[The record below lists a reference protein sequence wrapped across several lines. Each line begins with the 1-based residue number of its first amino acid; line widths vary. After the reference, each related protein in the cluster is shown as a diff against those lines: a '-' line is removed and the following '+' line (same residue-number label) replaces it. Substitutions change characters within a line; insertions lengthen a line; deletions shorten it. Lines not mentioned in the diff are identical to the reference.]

1 MIPPISGA
9 IGALGSGEWSVS
21 PVGQLGQIDPNAQ
34 LGASGAPGTSS
45 ASGTSGSFGSAL
57 TSAIDSLEQT
67 QASATTASQQL
78 ATGQLSDP
86 TQAVTAVENASL
98 QMDFASQ
105 IQSKLIGDATNIFQT
120 SI

>member
-9 IGALGSGEWSVS
+9 VGPLGPSEWSVP

-34 LGASGAPGTSS
+34 AGAAGGATG
-45 ASGTSGSFGSAL
+45 AGGSFGSAL
-57 TSAIDSLEQT
+57 TNAIGSLEQS
-67 QASATTASQQL
+67 QAAATTASQQL

-98 QMDFASQ
+98 EMDFASQ

-120 SI
+120 TI